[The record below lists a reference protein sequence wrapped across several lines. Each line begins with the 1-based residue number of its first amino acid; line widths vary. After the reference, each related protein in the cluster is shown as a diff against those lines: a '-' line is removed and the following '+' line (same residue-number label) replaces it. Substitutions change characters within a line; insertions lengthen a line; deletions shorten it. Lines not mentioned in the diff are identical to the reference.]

1 MPPSSTNL
9 TKSESGLDSAIIISV
24 AVFGALLTLALLVYV
39 WNFHC
44 NKKIDDSSR
53 QETSTSQIDVISDE
67 AENMEIAVDGSQS
80 KIAST
85 HEYAADPL

>member
-80 KIAST
+80 KIAPT